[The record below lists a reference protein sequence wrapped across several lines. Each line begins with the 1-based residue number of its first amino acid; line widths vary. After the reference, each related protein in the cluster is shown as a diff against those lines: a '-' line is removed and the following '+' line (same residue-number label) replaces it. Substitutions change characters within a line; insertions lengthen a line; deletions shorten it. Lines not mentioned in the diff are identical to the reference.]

1 MEGFH
6 EKPIYR
12 GIVLNLWGAWTVCTV
27 KRGLGEKEE
36 GWYPNAHYG
45 TFFRTT
51 FLKNTSGGLLLFII
65 SLFFIHP
72 SVEILLLICFISV
85 LPSKCRCVYLSV
97 SSPNARKYGPE
108 KLRIRTLFTQC
119 GILGRIEINENI
131 STDAVNDANFSP
143 ENLNRKVL
151 KVFISIYDQGISLN
165 FGSNIKWIWGKWLSS
180 ISPEIIRN

>member
-1 MEGFH
+1 MEGFL

-12 GIVLNLWGAWTVCTV
+12 GIVLNLWGAWTVCSV
-27 KRGLGEKEE
+27 KRGRGEKEE
-36 GWYPNAHYG
+36 GWYLNAHYD

-65 SLFFIHP
+65 SLFFVHP
-72 SVEILLLICFISV
+72 SLEILLLICFISV

-143 ENLNRKVL
+143 ENLNRKDKSFYQHL
-151 KVFISIYDQGISLN
+151 WSRDIAKFR
-165 FGSNIKWIWGKWLSS
+165 F
-180 ISPEIIRN
+180 